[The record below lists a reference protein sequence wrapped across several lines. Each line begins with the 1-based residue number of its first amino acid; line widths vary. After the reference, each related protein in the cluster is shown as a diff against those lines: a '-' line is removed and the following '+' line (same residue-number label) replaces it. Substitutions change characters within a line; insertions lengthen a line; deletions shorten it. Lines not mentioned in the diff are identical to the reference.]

1 MPVTAVY
8 EWIRNLTAFFL
19 FLSVMENLLP
29 GQKYGKYIRLFA
41 GMVLILLAVEPF
53 TSGLDLEE
61 VLARS
66 YEDLVIRGEAG
77 ELKEQ
82 LGEAERER
90 LSRVLSQYEDAVSRD
105 VRELAQSFGLV
116 LSDCSVRIEDNESSP
131 EFGTVRKISA
141 VLPPKSGEAEKEKLE
156 NKLQEYYGLEE
167 QYVEIEIAGGEGSV
181 DFSSDGGRDPL
192 HPGVPGGQ

>member
-1 MPVTAVY
+1 MTAVY

-53 TSGLDLEE
+53 TSGFNLDE

-82 LGEAERER
+82 LGATEQKTPWADF
-90 LSRVLSQYEDAVSRD
+90 VAV
-105 VRELAQSFGLV
+105 
-116 LSDCSVRIEDNESSP
+116 
-131 EFGTVRKISA
+131 
-141 VLPPKSGEAEKEKLE
+141 
-156 NKLQEYYGLEE
+156 
-167 QYVEIEIAGGEGSV
+167 
-181 DFSSDGGRDPL
+181 
-192 HPGVPGGQ
+192 

>member
-1 MPVTAVY
+1 MTAVY

-53 TSGLDLEE
+53 TSGFNLDE

-82 LGEAERER
+82 LGATEQKR
-90 LSRVLSQYEDAVSRD
+90 LGQILSQYEEAVGRD
-105 VRELAQSFGLV
+105 VRELAQSCGLTV
-116 LSDCSVRIEDNESSP
+116 MDCRVRIEGDEDSP
-131 EFGTVRKISA
+131 EFGTVREIAA
-141 VLPPKSGEAEKEKLE
+141 VLPAQSAQAEKEKLS
-156 NKLQEYYGLEE
+156 NRIQEYYGLEE
-167 QYVEIEIAGGEGSV
+167 QYVEIEIAGGEGPV
-181 DFSSDGGRDPL
+181 DFSSDGGGDPVYS
-192 HPGVPGGQ
+192 GIPGGK

>member
-1 MPVTAVY
+1 MTAVY

-53 TSGLDLEE
+53 TSGFNLDE

-82 LGEAERER
+82 LGATEQKR
-90 LSRVLSQYEDAVSRD
+90 LGQILSQYEEAVGRD
-105 VRELAQSFGLV
+105 VRELAQSCGLTV
-116 LSDCSVRIEDNESSP
+116 MDCRVRIEGDEDSP
-131 EFGTVRKISA
+131 EFGTVREIAA
-141 VLPPKSGEAEKEKLE
+141 VLPTQSAQAEKEKLS
-156 NKLQEYYGLEE
+156 NRIQEYYGLEE
-167 QYVEIEIAGGEGSV
+167 QYVEIEIAGGEGPV
-181 DFSSDGGRDPL
+181 DLSPDSGRDSL
-192 HPGVPGGQ
+192 YSGISGGQ

>member
-1 MPVTAVY
+1 MTAVY

-53 TSGLDLEE
+53 TSGFNLDEG
-61 VLARS
+61 LARS

-82 LGEAERER
+82 LGATEQKR
-90 LSRVLSQYEDAVSRD
+90 LGQILSQYEEAVGRD
-105 VRELAQSFGLV
+105 VRELAQSCGLTV
-116 LSDCSVRIEDNESSP
+116 MDCGVRIEGDEDSP
-131 EFGTVRKISA
+131 EFGTVREIAA
-141 VLPPKSGEAEKEKLE
+141 VLPAQSAQAEKEKLS
-156 NKLQEYYGLEE
+156 NRIQEYYGLEE
-167 QYVEIEIAGGEGSV
+167 QYVEIEIAGGEGPV
-181 DFSSDGGRDPL
+181 DLSPDSGRDSL
-192 HPGVPGGQ
+192 YSGISGGQ

>member
-1 MPVTAVY
+1 MTAVY
-8 EWIRNLTAFFL
+8 EWVRNLTAFFL

-53 TSGLDLEE
+53 TSGFDLEE

-66 YEDLVIRGEAG
+66 YEDLVIRGEAE

-90 LSRVLSQYEDAVSRD
+90 LGQVLSRYEDAVSRD
-105 VRELAQSFGLV
+105 VRELARSLGLTV
-116 LSDCSVRIEDNESSP
+116 SECSVRIEDKESSP
-131 EFGTVRKISA
+131 EFGSVREISV
-141 VLPPKSGEAEKEKLE
+141 VLASRPGKTEQEKLS
-156 NKLQEYYGLEE
+156 NKIQEYYGLEE
-167 QYVEIEIAGGEGSV
+167 QYVEIEIAGGEGPV
-181 DFSSDGGRDPL
+181 DFPSDGGRDPL
-192 HPGVPGGQ
+192 YSGVSGGK

>member
-1 MPVTAVY
+1 MTAVY

-53 TSGLDLEE
+53 TSGFNLDE

-82 LGEAERER
+82 LGATEQKR
-90 LSRVLSQYEDAVSRD
+90 LGQILSQYEEAVGRD
-105 VRELAQSFGLV
+105 VRELAQSCGLTV
-116 LSDCSVRIEDNESSP
+116 MDCRVRIEGDEDSP
-131 EFGTVRKISA
+131 EFGTVREIAA
-141 VLPPKSGEAEKEKLE
+141 VLPAQSAQAEKEKLS
-156 NKLQEYYGLEE
+156 NRIQEYYGLEE
-167 QYVEIEIAGGEGSV
+167 RYVEIEIAGGKGPV
-181 DFSSDGGRDPL
+181 DFSSDGGGDPVYS
-192 HPGVPGGQ
+192 GIPGGK

>member
-1 MPVTAVY
+1 MTAVY

-41 GMVLILLAVEPF
+41 GMVLILAVEPF
-53 TSGLDLEE
+53 TSGFNLDE

-82 LGEAERER
+82 LGATEQKR
-90 LSRVLSQYEDAVSRD
+90 LGQILSQYEEAVGRD
-105 VRELAQSFGLV
+105 VRELAQSCGLTV
-116 LSDCSVRIEDNESSP
+116 MDCRVRIEGDEDSP
-131 EFGTVRKISA
+131 EFGTVREIAA
-141 VLPPKSGEAEKEKLE
+141 VLPAQSAQAEKEKLS
-156 NKLQEYYGLEE
+156 NRIQEYYGLEE
-167 QYVEIEIAGGEGSV
+167 QYVEIEIAGGEGPV
-181 DFSSDGGRDPL
+181 DFSSDGGCDSVYS
-192 HPGVPGGQ
+192 GIPGGK

>member
-1 MPVTAVY
+1 MTAVY

-53 TSGLDLEE
+53 TSGFNLDE

-82 LGEAERER
+82 LGATEQKR
-90 LSRVLSQYEDAVSRD
+90 LGQILSQYEEAVGRD
-105 VRELAQSFGLV
+105 VRELAQSLGV
-116 LSDCSVRIEDNESSP
+116 SLSDCSVRIEDDESSP
-131 EFGTVRKISA
+131 EFGTVREIAA
-141 VLPPKSGEAEKEKLE
+141 VLPAQSAQAEKEKLS
-156 NKLQEYYGLEE
+156 NRIQEYYGLEE
-167 QYVEIEIAGGEGSV
+167 RYVEIEIAGGEGPV
-181 DFSSDGGRDPL
+181 DLSPDSGRDSL
-192 HPGVPGGQ
+192 YSGISGGQ

>member
-1 MPVTAVY
+1 MTAVY

-53 TSGLDLEE
+53 TSGFNLDE

-82 LGEAERER
+82 LGATEQKR
-90 LSRVLSQYEDAVSRD
+90 LGQILSQYEEAVGRD
-105 VRELAQSFGLV
+105 VRELAQSCGLTV
-116 LSDCSVRIEDNESSP
+116 MDCRVRIEGDEDSL
-131 EFGTVRKISA
+131 EFGTVREIAA
-141 VLPPKSGEAEKEKLE
+141 VLPAQSAQAEKEKLS
-156 NKLQEYYGLEE
+156 NRIQEYYGLEE
-167 QYVEIEIAGGEGSV
+167 QYVEIEIAGGEGPV
-181 DFSSDGGRDPL
+181 DLSPDSGRDSL
-192 HPGVPGGQ
+192 YSGISGGQ

>member
-1 MPVTAVY
+1 MTAVY

-53 TSGLDLEE
+53 TSGFNLDE

-82 LGEAERER
+82 LGATEQKR
-90 LSRVLSQYEDAVSRD
+90 LGQILSQYEEAVGRD
-105 VRELAQSFGLV
+105 VRELAQSCGLTV
-116 LSDCSVRIEDNESSP
+116 MDCRVRSEGDEDSP
-131 EFGTVRKISA
+131 EFGTVREIAA
-141 VLPPKSGEAEKEKLE
+141 VLPAQSAQAEKEKLS
-156 NKLQEYYGLEE
+156 NRIQEYYGLEE
-167 QYVEIEIAGGEGSV
+167 QYVEIEIAGGEGPV
-181 DFSSDGGRDPL
+181 DLSPDSGRDSL
-192 HPGVPGGQ
+192 YSGISGGQ

>member
-1 MPVTAVY
+1 MTAVY

-53 TSGLDLEE
+53 TSGFNLDE

-82 LGEAERER
+82 LGATEQKR
-90 LSRVLSQYEDAVSRD
+90 LGQILSQYEEAVGRD
-105 VRELAQSFGLV
+105 VRELAQSCGLTV
-116 LSDCSVRIEDNESSP
+116 MDCRVRIEGDEDSP
-131 EFGTVRKISA
+131 EFGTVREIAA
-141 VLPPKSGEAEKEKLE
+141 VLPAQSAQAEKEKLS
-156 NKLQEYYGLEE
+156 NRIQEYYGLEE
-167 QYVEIEIAGGEGSV
+167 QYVEIEIAGGEGPV
-181 DFSSDGGRDPL
+181 DLSPDSGRDSL
-192 HPGVPGGQ
+192 YSFLFYAVSF

>member
-1 MPVTAVY
+1 MTAVY

-53 TSGLDLEE
+53 TSGLNLDE

-82 LGEAERER
+82 LGATEQKR
-90 LSRVLSQYEDAVSRD
+90 LGQILSQYEEAVGRD
-105 VRELAQSFGLV
+105 VRELAQSCGLTV
-116 LSDCSVRIEDNESSP
+116 MDCRVRIEGDEDSP
-131 EFGTVRKISA
+131 EFGTVREIAA
-141 VLPPKSGEAEKEKLE
+141 VLPAQSAQAEKEKLS
-156 NKLQEYYGLEE
+156 NRIQEYYGLEE
-167 QYVEIEIAGGEGSV
+167 QYVEIEIAGGEGPV
-181 DFSSDGGRDPL
+181 DLSPDSGRDSL
-192 HPGVPGGQ
+192 YSGISGGQ

>member
-1 MPVTAVY
+1 MTAVY

-53 TSGLDLEE
+53 TSGFNLDE

-82 LGEAERER
+82 LGATEQKR
-90 LSRVLSQYEDAVSRD
+90 LGQILSQYEEAVGRD
-105 VRELAQSFGLV
+105 VRELAQSCGLTV
-116 LSDCSVRIEDNESSP
+116 MDCRVRIEGDEDSP
-131 EFGTVRKISA
+131 EFGTVRKIAA
-141 VLPPKSGEAEKEKLE
+141 VLPAQSAQAEKEKLS
-156 NKLQEYYGLEE
+156 NRIQEYYGLEE
-167 QYVEIEIAGGEGSV
+167 RYVEIEIAGGEGPV
-181 DFSSDGGRDPL
+181 DLSPDSGRDSL
-192 HPGVPGGQ
+192 YSGISGEQ

>member
-1 MPVTAVY
+1 MTAVY

-53 TSGLDLEE
+53 TSGFNLDE

-82 LGEAERER
+82 LGATEQKR
-90 LSRVLSQYEDAVSRD
+90 LGQILSQYEEAVGRD
-105 VRELAQSFGLV
+105 VRELAQSCGLTV
-116 LSDCSVRIEDNESSP
+116 MDCRVRIEGDEDSP
-131 EFGTVRKISA
+131 EFGTVREIAA
-141 VLPPKSGEAEKEKLE
+141 VLPAQSAQAEKEKLS
-156 NKLQEYYGLEE
+156 NRIQS
-167 QYVEIEIAGGEGSV
+167 AGRI
-181 DFSSDGGRDPL
+181 FSCARQNVS
-192 HPGVPGGQ
+192 

>member
-1 MPVTAVY
+1 MTAVY

-53 TSGLDLEE
+53 TSGFDLEE

-66 YEDLVIRGEAG
+66 YEDLMVRGEAE

-82 LGEAERER
+82 LGATEQKR
-90 LSRVLSQYEDAVSRD
+90 LGQILSQYEEAVGRD
-105 VRELAQSFGLV
+105 VRELAQSCGLTV
-116 LSDCSVRIEDNESSP
+116 MDCRVRIEGDEDSP
-131 EFGTVRKISA
+131 EFGTVREIAA
-141 VLPPKSGEAEKEKLE
+141 VLPAQSAQAEKEKLS
-156 NKLQEYYGLEE
+156 NRIQEYYGLEE
-167 QYVEIEIAGGEGSV
+167 QYVEIEIAGGEGPV
-181 DFSSDGGRDPL
+181 DLSPDSGRDSL
-192 HPGVPGGQ
+192 YSGISGGQ

>member
-1 MPVTAVY
+1 MTAVY

-53 TSGLDLEE
+53 TSGFNLDE

-82 LGEAERER
+82 LGATEQKR
-90 LSRVLSQYEDAVSRD
+90 LGQILSQYEEAVGRD
-105 VRELAQSFGLV
+105 VRELAQSCGLTV
-116 LSDCSVRIEDNESSP
+116 MDCRVRIEGDEDSP
-131 EFGTVRKISA
+131 EFGTVREIAA
-141 VLPPKSGEAEKEKLE
+141 VLPAQSAQAEKEKLS
-156 NKLQEYYGLEE
+156 NRIQEYYGLEE

>member
-1 MPVTAVY
+1 MTAVY

-53 TSGLDLEE
+53 TSGLNLDE

-82 LGEAERER
+82 LGATEQKR
-90 LSRVLSQYEDAVSRD
+90 LGQILSQYEEAVGQD
-105 VRELAQSFGLV
+105 VQGACAV
-116 LSDCSVRIEDNESSP
+116 LRPGFVMDCRVHIEGDEDSP
-131 EFGTVRKISA
+131 EFGTVREIAA
-141 VLPPKSGEAEKEKLE
+141 VLPAQSAQAEKEKLS
-156 NKLQEYYGLEE
+156 NRIQEYYGLEE
-167 QYVEIEIAGGEGSV
+167 QYVEIEIAGGEGPV
-181 DFSSDGGRDPL
+181 DLSPDSGRDSL
-192 HPGVPGGQ
+192 YSGISGGQ

>member
-1 MPVTAVY
+1 MTAVY

-53 TSGLDLEE
+53 TSGFNLDE

-82 LGEAERER
+82 LGATEQKR
-90 LSRVLSQYEDAVSRD
+90 LGQILSQYEEAVGRD
-105 VRELAQSFGLV
+105 VRELAQSCGLTV
-116 LSDCSVRIEDNESSP
+116 MDCRVRIEGDEDSP
-131 EFGTVRKISA
+131 EFGTVRKIAA
-141 VLPPKSGEAEKEKLE
+141 VLPAQSAQAEKEKLS
-156 NKLQEYYGLEE
+156 NRIQEYYGLEE
-167 QYVEIEIAGGEGSV
+167 QYVEIEIAGGEGPV
-181 DFSSDGGRDPL
+181 DLSPDSGRDSL
-192 HPGVPGGQ
+192 YSGISGEQ

>member
-1 MPVTAVY
+1 MTAVY
-8 EWIRNLTAFFL
+8 EWFRNLTAFFL

-53 TSGLDLEE
+53 TSGLNLDE

-82 LGEAERER
+82 LGATEQKR
-90 LSRVLSQYEDAVSRD
+90 LGQILSQYEEAVGRD
-105 VRELAQSFGLV
+105 VRELAQSCGLTV
-116 LSDCSVRIEDNESSP
+116 MDCRVRIEGDEDSP
-131 EFGTVRKISA
+131 EFGTVREIAA
-141 VLPPKSGEAEKEKLE
+141 VLPAQSAQAEKEKLS
-156 NKLQEYYGLEE
+156 NRIQEYYGLEE
-167 QYVEIEIAGGEGSV
+167 QYVEIEIAGGEGPV
-181 DFSSDGGRDPL
+181 DLSPDSGRDSL
-192 HPGVPGGQ
+192 YSGISGGQ

>member
-1 MPVTAVY
+1 MTAVY

-53 TSGLDLEE
+53 TSGFNLDE

-82 LGEAERER
+82 LGATEQKR
-90 LSRVLSQYEDAVSRD
+90 LGQILSQYEEAVGRD
-105 VRELAQSFGLV
+105 VRELAQSCGLTV
-116 LSDCSVRIEDNESSP
+116 MDCRVRIEGDEDSP
-131 EFGTVRKISA
+131 EFGTVREIAA
-141 VLPPKSGEAEKEKLE
+141 VLSAQSAQAEKEKLS
-156 NKLQEYYGLEE
+156 NRIQEYYGLEE
-167 QYVEIEIAGGEGSV
+167 QYVEIEIAGGEGPV
-181 DFSSDGGRDPL
+181 DLSPDSGRDSL
-192 HPGVPGGQ
+192 YSGISGGQ

>member
-1 MPVTAVY
+1 MTAVY

-53 TSGLDLEE
+53 TSGFNLDE

-82 LGEAERER
+82 LGATEQKR
-90 LSRVLSQYEDAVSRD
+90 LGQILSQYEEAVGRD
-105 VRELAQSFGLV
+105 VRELAQSCGLTV
-116 LSDCSVRIEDNESSP
+116 MDCRVSIEGDEDSP
-131 EFGTVRKISA
+131 EFGTVRKIAA
-141 VLPPKSGEAEKEKLE
+141 VLPVQSTQAEKEKLS
-156 NKLQEYYGLEE
+156 NRIQEYYGLEE
-167 QYVEIEIAGGEGSV
+167 QYVEIEIAGGEGPV
-181 DFSSDGGRDPL
+181 DLSPDSGRDSL
-192 HPGVPGGQ
+192 YSGISGGQ

>member
-1 MPVTAVY
+1 MTAVY

-53 TSGLDLEE
+53 TSGFNLDE

-82 LGEAERER
+82 LGATEQKR
-90 LSRVLSQYEDAVSRD
+90 LGQILSQYEEAVGRD
-105 VRELAQSFGLV
+105 VREIAQSCGLTV
-116 LSDCSVRIEDNESSP
+116 MDCRVRIEGDEDSP
-131 EFGTVRKISA
+131 EFGTVRKIAA
-141 VLPPKSGEAEKEKLE
+141 VLPAQSAQAEKEKLS
-156 NKLQEYYGLEE
+156 NRIQEYYGLEE
-167 QYVEIEIAGGEGSV
+167 QYVEIEIAGGEGPV
-181 DFSSDGGRDPL
+181 DLSPDSGRDSL
-192 HPGVPGGQ
+192 YSGISGGQ

>member
-1 MPVTAVY
+1 MTAVY

-53 TSGLDLEE
+53 TSGFNLDE

-82 LGEAERER
+82 LGATEQKR
-90 LSRVLSQYEDAVSRD
+90 LGQILSQYEEAVGRD
-105 VRELAQSFGLV
+105 VREIAQSCGLTV
-116 LSDCSVRIEDNESSP
+116 MDCRVRIEGDEDSP
-131 EFGTVRKISA
+131 EFGTVREIAA
-141 VLPPKSGEAEKEKLE
+141 VLPAQSAQAEKEKLS
-156 NKLQEYYGLEE
+156 NRIQEYYGLEE
-167 QYVEIEIAGGEGSV
+167 QYVEIEIARGEGPV
-181 DFSSDGGRDPL
+181 DLSPDSGRDSL
-192 HPGVPGGQ
+192 YSGISGEQ

>member
-1 MPVTAVY
+1 MTAVY

-53 TSGLDLEE
+53 TSGLNLDE

-82 LGEAERER
+82 LGATEQKR
-90 LSRVLSQYEDAVSRD
+90 LGQILSQYEEAVGRD
-105 VRELAQSFGLV
+105 VRELAQSCGLTV
-116 LSDCSVRIEDNESSP
+116 MDCRVRIEGDEDSP
-131 EFGTVRKISA
+131 EFGTVREIAA
-141 VLPPKSGEAEKEKLE
+141 VLPAQSAQAEKEKLS
-156 NKLQEYYGLEE
+156 NRIQEYYGLEE
-167 QYVEIEIAGGEGSV
+167 QYVEIDIAGGEGPV
-181 DFSSDGGRDPL
+181 DLSPDSGRDSL
-192 HPGVPGGQ
+192 YSGISGGQ

>member
-1 MPVTAVY
+1 MTAVY

-53 TSGLDLEE
+53 TSGFNLDE

-82 LGEAERER
+82 LGATEQKR
-90 LSRVLSQYEDAVSRD
+90 LGQILSQYEEAVGRD
-105 VRELAQSFGLV
+105 VRELAQSCGLTV
-116 LSDCSVRIEDNESSP
+116 MDCRVRIEGDEDSP
-131 EFGTVRKISA
+131 EFGTVREIAAVCPAQSA
-141 VLPPKSGEAEKEKLE
+141 QAEKEKLS
-156 NKLQEYYGLEE
+156 NRIQEYYGLEE
-167 QYVEIEIAGGEGSV
+167 QYVEIEIAGGEGPV
-181 DFSSDGGRDPL
+181 DLSPDSGRDSL
-192 HPGVPGGQ
+192 YSGISGGQ

>member
-1 MPVTAVY
+1 MTAVY

-53 TSGLDLEE
+53 TSGFNLDE

-82 LGEAERER
+82 LGATEQKR
-90 LSRVLSQYEDAVSRD
+90 LGQILSQYEEAVGRD
-105 VRELAQSFGLV
+105 VRELAQSCGLTV
-116 LSDCSVRIEDNESSP
+116 MDCRVRIEGDEDSP
-131 EFGTVRKISA
+131 EFGTVREIAA
-141 VLPPKSGEAEKEKLE
+141 VLPVQSAQAEKEKLS
-156 NKLQEYYGLEE
+156 NRIQEYYGLEE
-167 QYVEIEIAGGEGSV
+167 QYVEIEIAGGEGPV
-181 DFSSDGGRDPL
+181 DLSPDSGRDSL
-192 HPGVPGGQ
+192 YSGISGGQ

>member
-1 MPVTAVY
+1 MTAVY

-53 TSGLDLEE
+53 TSGFNLDE

-82 LGEAERER
+82 LGATEQKR
-90 LSRVLSQYEDAVSRD
+90 LGQILSQYEEAVGRD
-105 VRELAQSFGLV
+105 VRELAQSCGLTV
-116 LSDCSVRIEDNESSP
+116 MDCRVRIEGDEDSP
-131 EFGTVRKISA
+131 EFGTVREIAA
-141 VLPPKSGEAEKEKLE
+141 VLPAQSAQAEKEKLS
-156 NKLQEYYGLEE
+156 NRIQEYYGLEE
-167 QYVEIEIAGGEGSV
+167 RYVEIEIAGGEGPV
-181 DFSSDGGRDPL
+181 DFSSDGGGDPVYS
-192 HPGVPGGQ
+192 GIPGGK

>member
-1 MPVTAVY
+1 MTAVY

-41 GMVLILLAVEPF
+41 GMVLILLAGEPL
-53 TSGLDLEE
+53 TSGVNLDE

-82 LGEAERER
+82 LGATEQKR
-90 LSRVLSQYEDAVSRD
+90 LGQILSQYEEAVGRD
-105 VRELAQSFGLV
+105 VRELAQSCGLTV
-116 LSDCSVRIEDNESSP
+116 MDCRVRIEGDEDSP
-131 EFGTVRKISA
+131 EFGTVREIAA
-141 VLPPKSGEAEKEKLE
+141 VLPAQSAQAEKEKLS
-156 NKLQEYYGLEE
+156 NRIQEYYGLEE
-167 QYVEIEIAGGEGSV
+167 QYVEIEIAGGEGPV
-181 DFSSDGGRDPL
+181 DLSPDSGRDSL
-192 HPGVPGGQ
+192 YSGISGGQ

>member
-1 MPVTAVY
+1 MTAVY

-53 TSGLDLEE
+53 TSGFNLDEM
-61 VLARS
+61 LARS

-82 LGEAERER
+82 LGATEQKR
-90 LSRVLSQYEDAVSRD
+90 LGQILSQYEEAVGRD
-105 VRELAQSFGLV
+105 VRELAQSCGLTV
-116 LSDCSVRIEDNESSP
+116 MDCRVRIEGDEDSP
-131 EFGTVRKISA
+131 EFGTVREIAA
-141 VLPPKSGEAEKEKLE
+141 VLPAQSAQAEKEKLS
-156 NKLQEYYGLEE
+156 NRIQEYYGLEE
-167 QYVEIEIAGGEGSV
+167 QYVEIEIAAGERPV
-181 DFSSDGGRDPL
+181 DLSADGGGDPV
-192 HPGVPGGQ
+192 HSDISGRE

>member
-1 MPVTAVY
+1 MTAVY

-53 TSGLDLEE
+53 TSGFNLDE

-82 LGEAERER
+82 LGATEQKR
-90 LSRVLSQYEDAVSRD
+90 LGQILSQYEEAVGRD
-105 VRELAQSFGLV
+105 VRELAQSCGLTV
-116 LSDCSVRIEDNESSP
+116 MDCRVRIEGDEDSP
-131 EFGTVRKISA
+131 EFGTVREIAA
-141 VLPPKSGEAEKEKLE
+141 VLPAQSAQAEKEKLS
-156 NKLQEYYGLEE
+156 NRIQEYYGLEE
-167 QYVEIEIAGGEGSV
+167 QYVEIEIAGGEGPV
-181 DFSSDGGRDPL
+181 DFSSDGGCDSVYS
-192 HPGVPGGQ
+192 GIPGGK

>member
-1 MPVTAVY
+1 MTAVY

-53 TSGLDLEE
+53 TSGFNLDEM
-61 VLARS
+61 LARS

-82 LGEAERER
+82 LGATEQKR
-90 LSRVLSQYEDAVSRD
+90 LGQILSQYEEAVGRD
-105 VRELAQSFGLV
+105 VRELAQSCGLTV
-116 LSDCSVRIEDNESSP
+116 MDCRVRIEGDEDSP
-131 EFGTVRKISA
+131 EFGTVREIAA
-141 VLPPKSGEAEKEKLE
+141 VLPAQSAQAEKEKLS
-156 NKLQEYYGLEE
+156 NRIQEYYGLEE
-167 QYVEIEIAGGEGSV
+167 QYVEIEIAGGEGPV
-181 DFSSDGGRDPL
+181 DFSSDGGGDPVYS
-192 HPGVPGGQ
+192 GIPGGQ